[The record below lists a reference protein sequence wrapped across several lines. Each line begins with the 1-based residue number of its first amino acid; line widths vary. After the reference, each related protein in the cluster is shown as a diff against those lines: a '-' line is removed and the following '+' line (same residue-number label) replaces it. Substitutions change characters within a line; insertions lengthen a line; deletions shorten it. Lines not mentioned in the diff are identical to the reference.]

1 MSLTDWTVLIVCGI
15 GGWAIVSWIFGLVR
29 QQKAP
34 PIPMHLPAAN
44 EAPKRKL
51 SVAELSERW
60 HLILDVAP
68 EAEAVEIERA
78 YHERLAECDRV
89 RFSSTAS
96 VEEKRAAA
104 ERRVEVS
111 RAFEFIRPQR
121 GVS

>member
-1 MSLTDWTVLIVCGI
+1 VSLTDWTALILCAI
-15 GGWAIVSWIFGLVR
+15 GGWAIVSWIFGVVR

-34 PIPMHLPAAN
+34 PVEMHVPAAN

-60 HLILDVAP
+60 HLILIVP
-68 EAEAVEIERA
+68 SEAGAAEIERA

-89 RFSSTAS
+89 RFTTTAS
-96 VEEKRAAA
+96 VEEKRAAE
-104 ERRVEVS
+104 ERRVEVT

-121 GVS
+121 GAS

>member
-1 MSLTDWTVLIVCGI
+1 VSLTDGAVLILCAI
-15 GGWAIVSWIFGLVR
+15 GGWAIVSWIFAVVR

-34 PIPMHLPAAN
+34 PIRMDLPGASD
-44 EAPKRKL
+44 APKRKL
-51 SVAELSERW
+51 SLAELSERW
-60 HLILDVAP
+60 HLILNVPP
-68 EAEAVEIERA
+68 EAGAADIERA